1 MTPSA
6 PAAALVFALLAS
18 SPAIAQTT
26 GERIPDVVKTGQ
38 RVSIIDDEGRQVDGR
53 VEGTSEEAIRV
64 ALRKGTQEIPVARI
78 VRIDRPDSLR
88 NGTYIGL
95 GIGLA
100 TSTILVGFATQAD
113 NPQWG
118 VVAASCAY
126 NVVAY
131 TLLGTGIDAM
141 FNNRRT
147 LFERGR
153 GAHGPPLPGRRT
165 RRPRRRHLVDVVGD
179 QD

>member
-18 SPAIAQTT
+18 SPAVAQTS
-26 GERIPDVVKTGQ
+26 GARIPDVVKTGQ
-38 RVSIIDDEGRQVDGR
+38 RVSIIDDEGRQIDGR
-53 VEGTSEEAIRV
+53 VEGTSAESIRL
-64 ALRKGTQEIPVARI
+64 ALRKGTEDIPVNRI
-78 VRIDRPDSLR
+78 VRIVRPDSLR
-88 NGTYIGL
+88 NGAYIGL
-95 GIGLA
+95 TVGL
-100 TSTILVGFATQAD
+100 TSSAILAGFATRAE

-118 VVAASCAY
+118 IVAASSAY
-126 NVVAY
+126 TVVAY

-153 GAHGPPLPGRRT
+153 GAKASLSP
-165 RRPRRRHLVDVVGD
+165 VVGRGVRGGAISLTW
-179 QD
+179 